1 MKFRSSVSWWYIAI
15 LMLFFTMLGLAAV
28 QFTNGFDWFTFI
40 VVIAYVLFIGIS
52 LIPQILNT
60 TYTITDRD
68 IVITNGFKA
77 KTSIPIKK
85 IEAVEAFKPKTPSI
99 AMGGQRITIVYR
111 DGKTKLQLGISPL
124 NIKLFIE
131 TLKTKMIER
140 TQHDRKN

>member
-28 QFTNGFDWFTFI
+28 QFTNGFDWFTFV

-52 LIPQILNT
+52 LIPQIVNT

-68 IVITNGFKA
+68 IVITNGFRA
-77 KTSIPIKK
+77 KTLIPIKK
-85 IEAVEAFKPKTPSI
+85 IEAVEVFKPKTPSI
-99 AMGGQRITIVYR
+99 AMGGRRITIVYR

-124 NIKLFIE
+124 DIKLFMD
-131 TLKTKMIER
+131 TLKAKMIER